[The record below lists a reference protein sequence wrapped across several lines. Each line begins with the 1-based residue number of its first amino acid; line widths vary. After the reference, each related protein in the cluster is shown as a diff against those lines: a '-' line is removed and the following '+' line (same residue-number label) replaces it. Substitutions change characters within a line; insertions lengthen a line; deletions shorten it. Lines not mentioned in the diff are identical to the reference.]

1 LGSLSSYAI
10 VGKFPSGPV
19 LSALNS
25 LDVWMEILQVSKWYL
40 PYKGGIETVV
50 QQIVDGLKSTSERN
64 FRVLACNHEASIA
77 HQSDHVGGVPVE
89 RIPAVGAIFS
99 TPFAPSF
106 PVAYAREVQ
115 EADIVHIHTPFPL
128 VELLDPWLRY
138 NARLVVT
145 LHSVPTQT
153 KWTMLDPL
161 YQAALSRFVENAH
174 RVVTTSEA
182 MINSVPFLR
191 RNSERCEVIPP
202 AADVQKRDVDERE
215 QKHLRQEIE
224 ADDKKVILFVGRL
237 VYYKGVDILL
247 RAMTEVEDAILIAVG
262 KGPEREALQELTS
275 ELGITDQVRFPG
287 FVSEDDLPVYYSIA
301 DLFVL
306 PSVSSSEAFG
316 IVQIEAMMYG
326 VPVVNTSLD
335 TGVASV
341 SRDGE
346 TGLTVPPDDVEAL
359 TEAIQT
365 LLSDPELRAQFS
377 SASQKRS
384 QDFEKDHVVG
394 QYAELYDEVCREPP
408 VR

>member
-1 LGSLSSYAI
+1 MN
-10 VGKFPSGPV
+10 V
-19 LSALNS
+19 
-25 LDVWMEILQVSKWYL
+25 LQVSKWYL

-50 QQIVDGLKSTSERN
+50 QQIVDGLKTTSERN

-89 RIPAVGAIFS
+89 RVPAVGAIFS
-99 TPFAPSF
+99 TPIAPLF
-106 PVAYAREVQ
+106 PAAYAREVQ

-153 KWTMLDPL
+153 KWTMLNPL

-182 MINSVPFLR
+182 MIDAVPFLR
-191 RNSERCEVIPP
+191 RNCERCEVIPP
-202 AADVQKRDVDERE
+202 AADVLKRAVDERE
-215 QKHLRQEIE
+215 QMHLRQEIE

-237 VYYKGVDILL
+237 VYYKGVDVLF
-247 RAMTEVEDAILIAVG
+247 RAMADVEDAILVVVG
-262 KGPEREALQELTS
+262 KGPEQEALRELTS
-275 ELGITDQVRFPG
+275 KLGIADRVRFPG
-287 FVSEDDLPVYYSIA
+287 FVSENDLPIYYSIA

-316 IVQIEAMMYG
+316 IVQVEAMMYG

-346 TGLTVPPDDVEAL
+346 TGLTVPPGDVEAL
-359 TEAIQT
+359 TQAIQT
-365 LLSDPELRAQFS
+365 LLSDPELRAEFS
-377 SASQKRS
+377 AAARKRA

-394 QYAELYDEVCREPP
+394 QYAELYDEISREPLL
-408 VR
+408 R

>member
-1 LGSLSSYAI
+1 
-10 VGKFPSGPV
+10 VNV
-19 LSALNS
+19 
-25 LDVWMEILQVSKWYL
+25 LQVSKWYL

-50 QQIVDGLKSTSERN
+50 QQIVDGLKTTSERN

-89 RIPAVGAIFS
+89 RVPAVGVLFS
-99 TPFAPSF
+99 TPIAPTF
-106 PVAYAREVQ
+106 PAAYTRGVQ
-115 EADIVHIHTPFPL
+115 RADVVHVHSPFPL
-128 VELLDPWLRY
+128 VELFDPWLRY
-138 NARLVVT
+138 DARLVVT

-161 YQAALSRFVENAH
+161 YQAALSRFVESAH

-182 MINSVPFLR
+182 MINAVPFLR
-191 RNSERCEVIPP
+191 RNRERCEVIPP
-202 AADVQKRDVDERE
+202 AADVQKRAVSEKEQMHLREEIQAVDEE
-215 QKHLRQEIE
+215 VL
-224 ADDKKVILFVGRL
+224 LFVGRL

-247 RAMTEVEDAILIAVG
+247 RAMANVEDAILVVVG
-262 KGPEREALQELTS
+262 KGPEREALQELAS
-275 ELGITDQVRFPG
+275 NLGIDDQVRFPG
-287 FVSEDDLPVYYSIA
+287 FVSGDDLPVYYSTA

-306 PSVSSSEAFG
+306 PSISSSEAFG
-316 IVQIEAMMYG
+316 IVQVEAMMYG

-346 TGLTVPPDDVEAL
+346 TGLTVPPGDVEAL

-365 LLSDPELRAQFS
+365 LLSDPELRADFS
-377 SASQKRS
+377 AAARKRA

-394 QYAELYDEVCREPP
+394 QYAELYDEISREPLL
-408 VR
+408 R

>member
-1 LGSLSSYAI
+1 M
-10 VGKFPSGPV
+10 
-19 LSALNS
+19 
-25 LDVWMEILQVSKWYL
+25 DVLQVSKWYL

-50 QQIVDGLKSTSERN
+50 QQIVDGLKDKSNRN
-64 FRVLACNHEASIA
+64 FRVLACNHESSIA
-77 HQSDHVGGVPVE
+77 HKSDHVGDVRVE
-89 RIPAVGAIFS
+89 RVPAVGAIFS
-99 TPFAPSF
+99 TPIAPTF
-106 PVAYAREVQ
+106 PAAYAREVQ
-115 EADIVHIHTPFPL
+115 KPDVVHVHSPFPL
-128 VELLDPWLRY
+128 VELLDPWLHY
-138 NARLVVT
+138 DARLVIT

-161 YQAALSRFVENAH
+161 YQATLSRFVENAH

-182 MINSVPFLR
+182 MIDAVPFLR
-191 RNSERCEVIPP
+191 RNRKRCEIIPP
-202 AADVQKRDVDERE
+202 AADVLKRDVDERE
-215 QKHLRQEIE
+215 QMHLQQEIE
-224 ADDKKVILFVGRL
+224 TDDKKVILFVGRL
-237 VYYKGVDILL
+237 VYYKGVDVLL
-247 RAMTEVEDAILIAVG
+247 RAMANVEDAVLVVVG

-275 ELGITDQVRFPG
+275 ELGITDRVRFLG

-316 IVQIEAMMYG
+316 IVQVEAMMYG

-365 LLSDPELRAQFS
+365 LLSDPEMRVEFSTAARVRA
-377 SASQKRS
+377 
-384 QDFEKDHVVG
+384 QDFEKGHVVG
-394 QYAELYDEVCREPP
+394 QYAELYDEVCQEPP